1 MVESHVG
8 QPAVFLDSLIP
19 FRHMIALIPDA
30 VMIHHQDQ
38 IAFAN
43 ETCLRMLGI
52 TDPAGLSQVSLW
64 DFIPP
69 ESRLLLEPFF
79 QRVISSG
86 QQEHPVAFPIH
97 RRDQRQ
103 VSVAISASPLPQSD
117 GSMAVLIVLRNRAG
131 QRPLDGESPDDE
143 IQVRTI
149 IESAMDGIIS
159 IDEQQQIILFNP
171 AAELIFGWKA
181 DQMMGQPISRLMPP
195 QFASQHWQH
204 VEQFGRELK
213 PTRRMSVQRTVM
225 ALRASGEEFPIE
237 ASISHNR
244 TGNQRIYTVIL
255 RDVTEAVK
263 YREQIEQ
270 QSQMLDQV
278 SDAVRII
285 DLDGTITYWNQGAT
299 RLFGWTAAEAVGL
312 NANDLICQFD
322 AEKLAEVLAATNE
335 HHFWSGEVTMNT
347 RSGKRVIVDHRRTAI
362 RRHSGAI
369 KGYLCVDIDLTIRK
383 KQEQYS
389 HRSQRLE
396 SIGTLA
402 SGIAHDLNN
411 VLTPILMGAN
421 LLSSDRA
428 PTNPQPLLNTMVAS
442 AQRGAALIQ
451 KLLSFA
457 GGVRG
462 DQAPVRISQ
471 IIRETRGLLEHT
483 LLKSVEIQTKVAE
496 NGSVV
501 LGDSTELVQI
511 LMNLSI
517 NACDAMPD
525 GGVLT
530 IEAESIVLN
539 GNASQIHPHAEPG
552 AYLLLS
558 VSDTGMG
565 MSHEVLD
572 RIFTPFYTT
581 KEIGKGTGL
590 GLATVQGIVKS
601 YGGFITVYSEVGRGS
616 KFSIYLPAAPDL
628 EAFASSA
635 STTTIESGRG
645 YCILLVDDE
654 EAILSMSGSVLE
666 AAGYRVL
673 MASDG
678 MSAIS
683 KYREYHHQVSAVLLD
698 MMMPG
703 LSGLQTMDALFEINP
718 QIKIISCS
726 GLRTVKRET
735 EVMERGA
742 AAFLSKP
749 YTDSQLLETLT
760 QTLTTHPR

>member
-1 MVESHVG
+1 
-8 QPAVFLDSLIP
+8 
-19 FRHMIALIPDA
+19 MIALIPDA

-635 STTTIESGRG
+635 PTTTIESGRG

>member
-1 MVESHVG
+1 
-8 QPAVFLDSLIP
+8 
-19 FRHMIALIPDA
+19 MIALIPDA

-64 DFIPP
+64 DFMPP

-635 STTTIESGRG
+635 PTTTIESGRG

>member
-1 MVESHVG
+1 
-8 QPAVFLDSLIP
+8 
-19 FRHMIALIPDA
+19 
-30 VMIHHQDQ
+30 
-38 IAFAN
+38 
-43 ETCLRMLGI
+43 
-52 TDPAGLSQVSLW
+52 
-64 DFIPP
+64 
-69 ESRLLLEPFF
+69 
-79 QRVISSG
+79 
-86 QQEHPVAFPIH
+86 
-97 RRDQRQ
+97 
-103 VSVAISASPLPQSD
+103 
-117 GSMAVLIVLRNRAG
+117 
-131 QRPLDGESPDDE
+131 
-143 IQVRTI
+143 
-149 IESAMDGIIS
+149 
-159 IDEQQQIILFNP
+159 
-171 AAELIFGWKA
+171 
-181 DQMMGQPISRLMPP
+181 
-195 QFASQHWQH
+195 
-204 VEQFGRELK
+204 
-213 PTRRMSVQRTVM
+213 
-225 ALRASGEEFPIE
+225 
-237 ASISHNR
+237 
-244 TGNQRIYTVIL
+244 
-255 RDVTEAVK
+255 
-263 YREQIEQ
+263 
-270 QSQMLDQV
+270 
-278 SDAVRII
+278 
-285 DLDGTITYWNQGAT
+285 
-299 RLFGWTAAEAVGL
+299 
-312 NANDLICQFD
+312 
-322 AEKLAEVLAATNE
+322 
-335 HHFWSGEVTMNT
+335 
-347 RSGKRVIVDHRRTAI
+347 
-362 RRHSGAI
+362 
-369 KGYLCVDIDLTIRK
+369 
-383 KQEQYS
+383 
-389 HRSQRLE
+389 
-396 SIGTLA
+396 
-402 SGIAHDLNN
+402 
-411 VLTPILMGAN
+411 MGAN

-428 PTNPQPLLNTMVAS
+428 PMNPQPLLNTMVAS

-530 IEAESIVLN
+530 IEAESIILN

-572 RIFTPFYTT
+572 RIFTPFFTT

-616 KFSIYLPAAPDL
+616 KFSIYLPAAPDS

-635 STTTIESGRG
+635 STTMIESGQG

-718 QIKIISCS
+718 QVKIITCS

-742 AAFLSKP
+742 AEFLSKP
-749 YTDSQLLETLT
+749 YTDSQLLETLSR
-760 QTLTTHPR
+760 LLMVPPR

>member
-1 MVESHVG
+1 
-8 QPAVFLDSLIP
+8 L
-19 FRHMIALIPDA
+19 
-30 VMIHHQDQ
+30 
-38 IAFAN
+38 
-43 ETCLRMLGI
+43 
-52 TDPAGLSQVSLW
+52 
-64 DFIPP
+64 
-69 ESRLLLEPFF
+69 
-79 QRVISSG
+79 
-86 QQEHPVAFPIH
+86 
-97 RRDQRQ
+97 
-103 VSVAISASPLPQSD
+103 D
-117 GSMAVLIVLRNRAG
+117 GSIAVLIVLRNRTEQHPPG
-131 QRPLDGESPDDE
+131 GEQQDDE

-171 AAELIFGWKA
+171 AAELIFGWEA
-181 DQMMGQPISRLMPP
+181 DQMIGQPISRLIPP
-195 QFASQHWQH
+195 QFASQHWQY

-213 PTRRMSVQRTVM
+213 PTRRMSAQRTVM

-322 AEKLAEVLAATNE
+322 AEKLAEVLSATNE

-347 RSGKRVIVDHRRTAI
+347 RSGKRVIVDHRRTALL
-362 RRHSGAI
+362 RRSGAI

-462 DQAPVRISQ
+462 EQAPVRISQ

-483 LLKSVEIQTKVAE
+483 LLKSVEIQTNVAE

-530 IEAESIVLN
+530 IEAESVVLN

-628 EAFASSA
+628 EAFAASA
-635 STTTIESGRG
+635 STTMIESGQG

-683 KYREYHHQVSAVLLD
+683 KYRAYHHQVSAVLLD

-726 GLRTVKRET
+726 GLRTAKRET

>member
-1 MVESHVG
+1 MVKWNVG
-8 QPAVFLDSLIP
+8 QSAVFLDSLITC
-19 FRHMIALIPDA
+19 RHLIALIPDA
-30 VMIHHQDQ
+30 VLIHHQDQ
-38 IAFAN
+38 IVFAN
-43 ETCLRMLGI
+43 ETGLQMFGI
-52 TDPAGLSQVSLW
+52 TDCAELSQVSLW
-64 DFIPP
+64 DFMPP
-69 ESRLLLEPFF
+69 ESRLALETCL
-79 QRVISSG
+79 QRMISSS
-86 QQEHPVAFPIH
+86 QPEHQIELSIQRP
-97 RRDQRQ
+97 DQKQ

-131 QRPLDGESPDDE
+131 QRPLDRESPDDE

-159 IDEQQQIILFNP
+159 IDEQQRIILFNP

-195 QFASQHWQH
+195 QFASQHWQY

-244 TGNQRIYTVIL
+244 TGNQQIYTVIL

-312 NANDLICQFD
+312 DANDLICQFD

-616 KFSIYLPAAPDL
+616 KFSIYLPAAPDP

-635 STTTIESGRG
+635 SITTIESGQG

>member
-1 MVESHVG
+1 MVESHVA

-19 FRHMIALIPDA
+19 FRHLIALIPDA
-30 VMIHHQDQ
+30 VLIHHQDQ
-38 IAFAN
+38 IVFAN
-43 ETCLRMLGI
+43 ETGLQMFGI
-52 TDPAGLSQVSLW
+52 TDCAELSQVSLW
-64 DFIPP
+64 DFMPP
-69 ESRLLLEPFF
+69 ESRLALETCL
-79 QRVISSG
+79 QRMISSS
-86 QQEHPVAFPIH
+86 QPEHQIELSIQRP
-97 RRDQRQ
+97 DQKQ

-131 QRPLDGESPDDE
+131 QRPLDRESPDDE

-159 IDEQQQIILFNP
+159 IDEQQRIILFNP

-195 QFASQHWQH
+195 QFASQHWQY

-244 TGNQRIYTVIL
+244 TGNQQIYTVIL

-635 STTTIESGRG
+635 STTTIESGQG

>member
-1 MVESHVG
+1 MVDAAQHLVG
-8 QPAVFLDSLIP
+8 
-19 FRHMIALIPDA
+19 AL
-30 VMIHHQDQ
+30 
-38 IAFAN
+38 N
-43 ETCLRMLGI
+43 T
-52 TDPAGLSQVSLW
+52 
-64 DFIPP
+64 
-69 ESRLLLEPFF
+69 
-79 QRVISSG
+79 
-86 QQEHPVAFPIH
+86 
-97 RRDQRQ
+97 
-103 VSVAISASPLPQSD
+103 
-117 GSMAVLIVLRNRAG
+117 
-131 QRPLDGESPDDE
+131 
-143 IQVRTI
+143 
-149 IESAMDGIIS
+149 
-159 IDEQQQIILFNP
+159 
-171 AAELIFGWKA
+171 
-181 DQMMGQPISRLMPP
+181 
-195 QFASQHWQH
+195 
-204 VEQFGRELK
+204 
-213 PTRRMSVQRTVM
+213 
-225 ALRASGEEFPIE
+225 
-237 ASISHNR
+237 
-244 TGNQRIYTVIL
+244 
-255 RDVTEAVK
+255 
-263 YREQIEQ
+263 
-270 QSQMLDQV
+270 
-278 SDAVRII
+278 
-285 DLDGTITYWNQGAT
+285 
-299 RLFGWTAAEAVGL
+299 
-312 NANDLICQFD
+312 NDLLCQFD
-322 AEKLAEVLAATNE
+322 AEKLTEVLAETNK

-347 RSGKRVIVDHRRTAI
+347 RSGKRVTVDHRRTAL
-362 RRHSGAI
+362 RRQSGAI
-369 KGYLCVDIDLTIRK
+369 KGYICVDIDLTIRK

-428 PTNPQPLLNTMVAS
+428 PMNPQPLLNTMVAS

-530 IEAESIVLN
+530 IEAESIILN

-572 RIFTPFYTT
+572 RIFTPFFTT

-616 KFSIYLPAAPDL
+616 KFSIYLPAAPDS

-635 STTTIESGRG
+635 STTMIESGQG

-718 QIKIISCS
+718 QVKIITCS

-742 AAFLSKP
+742 AEFLSKP
-749 YTDSQLLETLT
+749 YTDSQLLETLSR
-760 QTLTTHPR
+760 LLMVPPR